1 MKNISERENKAQF
14 EGFYHMLYQLNAG
27 ELRQTQFV
35 LIDKE
40 FFAPPGDLAAGI
52 TNRHMQPDSDEHQ
65 PLIRY
70 YRGK

>member
-14 EGFYHMLYQLNAG
+14 EGFYRMLYQLNAG

-40 FFAPPGDLAAGI
+40 FFAPPDDFATGVR
-52 TNRHMQPDSDEHQ
+52 NRRMQPDSDECP

>member
-1 MKNISERENKAQF
+1 MKNSGERENKAQF
-14 EGFYHMLYQLNAG
+14 QGFYRMLYQLKAG
-27 ELRQTQFV
+27 ELSHTQII

-40 FFAPPGDLAAGI
+40 FLEPPPQLNGDMLS
-52 TNRHMQPDSDEHQ
+52 RHMQPDSAEHQ

>member
-1 MKNISERENKAQF
+1 MVYELKASE
-14 EGFYHMLYQLNAG
+14 LSS
-27 ELRQTQFV
+27 TQIM

-40 FFAPPGDLAAGI
+40 FFAPPPGLSVSA
-52 TNRHMQPDSDEHQ
+52 TSRHMQPDSSEHQ